1 MPPPARGCE
10 TALDTTA
17 TTTHNSE
24 LNHVSPLTYGE
35 KMSHDA
41 PTAPET
47 FPPSET
53 TVANAVASE
62 ELFERAAADREG
74 FWADIAREYL
84 AWDTDFT
91 SVLDWSNAPT
101 AAWFGDGR
109 LNACYNAVDR
119 HVEAGLGDRIALHF
133 EAEDGT
139 RTNYTYAE
147 LKDEVSK
154 AANALASLG
163 VATGDRVAIYLP
175 MGPIAV
181 ISMLACARLG
191 APHSVV
197 FGGFSADALHSRIQ
211 DAGARV
217 VITSDGQFR
226 GGKALPLK
234 LAVDEAISAGDTPVE
249 HVLTY
254 RRTGQDVEWTD
265 GRDVWWHDV
274 VDAASSEHEPVIVE
288 AEHPLFILYTSGT
301 TGKPKGVV
309 HTTGG
314 YLTQAAF
321 THKNVFDVHPETD
334 VYWCTADVG
343 WITGHTYVTYGPLL
357 NATTQVI
364 YEGTPATPNKDRWWE
379 IIEKYGVTIFYTAP
393 TAIRT
398 CMKWGEEFPAAHDLT
413 SLRILGTVGEPI
425 NPEAWLWYHRVIG
438 GERCPIVDTWWQT
451 ETGGIMISPLP
462 GITATKPGSAQR
474 PLPGITAKILDNLGE
489 EIADETPGLL
499 VIAEPWPAMLRGIW
513 SDPERFKET
522 YWARFEGIYFA
533 GDGARY
539 DEDGDIWLLGR
550 VDDVMNVSGHRLS
563 TAEIESALVAHDAVA
578 EAAVVGAKDDTTGQA
593 VVAFV
598 ILREE
603 YIAQADEQGEGA
615 DLVATLREHVRR
627 EIGPIAK
634 PRDILI
640 VPELPKTRSGK
651 IMRRLLRDVAENRAI
666 GDVTTLADSS
676 VMDLISKGLGR

>member
-17 TTTHNSE
+17 ATTHNSE

-41 PTAPET
+41 PAAPET

-84 AWDTDFT
+84 TWDTDFT

-119 HVEAGLGDRIALHF
+119 HVEVGLGDRIALHF

-139 RTNYTYAE
+139 RTDYTYAE

-489 EIADETPGLL
+489 EITDETPGLL

-578 EAAVVGAKDDTTGQA
+578 EAAVVGAKDDTTGHA